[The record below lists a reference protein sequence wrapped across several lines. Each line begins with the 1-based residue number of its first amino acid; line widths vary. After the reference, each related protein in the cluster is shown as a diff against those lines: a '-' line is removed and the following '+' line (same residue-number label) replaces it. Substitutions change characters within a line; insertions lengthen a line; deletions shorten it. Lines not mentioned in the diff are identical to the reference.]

1 MSVPKGTRLRNATMQ
16 GHQRGTFEGK
26 GRQLTQIEGKG
37 NPHGEQI
44 LCTIDFAQR
53 KEK

>member
-26 GRQLTQIEGKG
+26 GMQLTQIRGDKE
-37 NPHGEQI
+37 I
-44 LCTIDFAQR
+44 LMQSTSYIL
-53 KEK
+53 